1 MRLAPEGTNYRD
13 IDPWDALY
21 TAKDKEQTLN
31 VTIVNVRPINGQGYT
46 WEVSFGEQEDLF
58 GIVGLIPE
66 SESGLPEG
74 TSMNWFKHQVVAAK
88 IKGIDR
94 KNSIVALSR
103 KEVVEQNLRRLLD
116 QLEES
121 EQLLALVR
129 ASSSRG
135 IVVDIGGGV
144 LIRIPR
150 REIKLS
156 RAVPVEVQYPPGQF
170 AKVQVT
176 GIDKTAR
183 KIDISM
189 VDPWQPGEYIR
200 GEMVTG
206 KIVQI
211 KDNIAFVQVRPGI
224 VGIAPYPKGDDAK
237 LGDLVDYQV
246 QRYDAPKRELRLKR
260 WDEERIQGRRR
271 QRARRFRERA
281 AREQTAKPAQTGE
294 QPAEPAQEW

>member
-1 MRLAPEGTNYRD
+1 MRFAPEGTNYRD

-21 TAKDKEQTLN
+21 TARDKEQTLN
-31 VTIVNVRPINGQGYT
+31 VTIVNVRSINGQGYT

-94 KNSIVALSR
+94 KNSIVALTR
-103 KEVVEQNLRRLLD
+103 KEVVEENLRRMIE

-129 ASSSRG
+129 ASSPSG

-144 LIRIPR
+144 LVRIPR

-170 AKVQVT
+170 VKVQVT
-176 GIDKTAR
+176 GIDKAAK
-183 KIDISM
+183 KIDVSM
-189 VDPWQPGEYIR
+189 IDPWQPGEYVR

-206 KIVQI
+206 KIIQI
-211 KDNIAFVQVRPGI
+211 KDNIAFVQTKPGL
-224 VGIAPYPKGDDAK
+224 VGIAPYPKSEQVKIGETVK
-237 LGDLVDYQV
+237 YQV
-246 QRYDAPKRELRLKR
+246 QRYDPDNRVLHLVR
-260 WDEERIQGRRR
+260 WDEERIRGRRR
-271 QRARRFRERA
+271 QRARKRRERA
-281 AREQTAKPAQTGE
+281 SEQRY
-294 QPAEPAQEW
+294 